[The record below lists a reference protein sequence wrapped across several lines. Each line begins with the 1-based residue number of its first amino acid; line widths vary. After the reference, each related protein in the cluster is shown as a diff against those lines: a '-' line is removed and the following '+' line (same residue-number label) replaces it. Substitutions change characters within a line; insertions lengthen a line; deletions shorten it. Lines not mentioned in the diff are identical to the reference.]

1 MENKR
6 RGYFKCTRLNKIFN
20 ADLIAAYNI
29 LMTLKSTLIAP
40 ITPSPEKGVG
50 VIGLKDAMRVVKV
63 VSEGQEAPSY
73 PPELAEKFL
82 LFGKWRLDEVEV
94 KDPGL
99 KGYICLKPMLV
110 PHSGGRHEHRRF
122 GKAEVNVVER
132 LANMLMRPGPNG
144 GKKSKALKIV
154 RNALEIIHLKTGENP
169 VQVLVRAIEN
179 AAPRED
185 VTRLSYG
192 GIVYFKAVD
201 ISPQRRLD
209 LALRWMGEAVRMASF
224 RSRKTPE
231 EALAD
236 EIIAA
241 AQNDASSYAIR
252 KKNELERIA
261 LASR

>member
-1 MENKR
+1 MNE
-6 RGYFKCTRLNKIFN
+6 TE
-20 ADLIAAYNI
+20 AAAR
-29 LMTLKSTLIAP
+29 M
-40 ITPSPEKGVG
+40 
-50 VIGLKDAMRVVKV
+50 
-63 VSEGQEAPSY
+63 
-73 PPELAEKFL
+73 PELAEKFR
-82 LFGKWRLDEVEV
+82 LFGRWRLDEVEV

-99 KGYICLKPMLV
+99 KRYICLKPMLV

-154 RNALEIIHLKTGENP
+154 KNALEIIYLRTGQNP
-169 VQVLVRAIEN
+169 IQVLVKAIEN
-179 AAPRED
+179 SAPRED
-185 VTRLSYG
+185 VTKLSYG

-209 LALRWMGEAVRMASF
+209 LALRHLAQGARETCF

-231 EALAD
+231 EALAE

-241 AQNDASSYAIR
+241 AENDSRSFAIR
-252 KKNELERIA
+252 RKNELERIA
-261 LASR
+261 YSSR